1 MSVDNC
7 NNMIVDMSRLQF
19 LLEGKLQL
27 LHFHCTLEEFA
38 LMTLPDLEI
47 NVLATIY
54 QWLIFFFI
62 FSVLGPHLQPMVVHE
77 LGVI

>member
-54 QWLIFFFI
+54 QWLIFFF
-62 FSVLGPHLQPMVVHE
+62 FFPF
-77 LGVI
+77 